1 MSWWASL
8 HDVRRC
14 PLGTVCGWVLQ
25 QYEWSRQEVP
35 GPHAESATYHYLL
48 LIGHADLSG
57 GEHSLCSHL
66 LFWWGLGFNLAATL
80 ECPIIFS
87 WNSIIPTPCPSTSER
102 YHTVAL
108 LHLISIMLI
117 SIDGVTW
124 LLCVQCIFLFV
135 WLFCPVI
142 ICYYYYYYLNYYY
155 YACLYSNER
164 EKEGGLGRWGY
175 REGLGRV
182 EGGEIVIR
190 I

>member
-14 PLGTVCGWVLQ
+14 LPGTVCGWVLQ

-87 WNSIIPTPCPSTSER
+87 WNSIIPTPCPSTSEW

-117 SIDGVTW
+117 SIDGDDLIIVCAVCFSVCLIVLSCYYLLLLLLLFKLL
-124 LLCVQCIFLFV
+124 LLCLLVF
-135 WLFCPVI
+135 
-142 ICYYYYYYLNYYY
+142 
-155 YACLYSNER
+155 
-164 EKEGGLGRWGY
+164 
-175 REGLGRV
+175 
-182 EGGEIVIR
+182 
-190 I
+190 